1 MRGWRRRR
9 PLAATAL
16 LLLWLLAGDGV
27 VERLGMAL
35 LQLDTLPAD
44 LNAEGQLFYTQGFD
58 GLWRHDLRTGVSE
71 RWWLPAEGSLVSGV
85 AASPDG
91 GQLALAWAPPAAA
104 GFQSGSTDLWLM
116 SLPRGEPQPLATRSD
131 ALESWRDPWWSPDGD
146 WLLVT
151 HQRVQRDQGGELQAI
166 RLDVVRLT
174 PDGARHTLLTNAEQA
189 ALSSDGN
196 HMIYLRP
203 DPDSGSQALMLA
215 RSDGGQARELVNGGT
230 FRALASA
237 RFAPGDQAVVFSAS
251 GEREGGTQAESISA
265 GAVMA
270 HGDPWNVWQV
280 DLASGA
286 LSRLTASVLDGP
298 ALAWSPDGSGLLG
311 ILAAEGLF
319 LRTRD
324 KMWRLA
330 AVRTEGKLTWAPAP
344 RREAARG

>member
-1 MRGWRRRR
+1 MRGWRWRR
-9 PLAATAL
+9 PLAATGL
-16 LLLWLLAGDGV
+16 LLLWLLAGNGV
-27 VERLGMAL
+27 VERLGLAL
-35 LQLDTLPAD
+35 LQLDPLPAD

-71 RWWLPAEGSLVSGV
+71 RWWLPVEGSLVSGV

-131 ALESWRDPWWSPDGD
+131 VLESWRDPWWSPEGD

-166 RLDVVRLT
+166 RLDVVRLV
-174 PDGARHTLLTNAEQA
+174 PDGEVHTLLTNAEQA
-189 ALSSDGN
+189 ALSSDGQR
-196 HMIYLRP
+196 MVYLRP

-215 RSDGGQARELVNGGT
+215 RSDGGQARELVNGGA
-230 FRALASA
+230 FRALASP
-237 RFAPGDQAVVFSAS
+237 RFAPGNQAVVFSAS
-251 GEREGGTQAESISA
+251 GELQGGTQAESISA

-286 LSRLTASVLDGP
+286 LSRLTAFVLDGP
-298 ALAWSPDGSGLLG
+298 TLAWSPDGSGLLG

-319 LRTRD
+319 LRNRD

-330 AVRTEGKLTWAPAP
+330 AVRTEGQLTWAPAP
-344 RREAARG
+344 